1 MTTLIAVLIPG
12 LLGFLCITVLLRH
25 DPSTRTLE
33 RLCLA
38 FPLGMG
44 IISMQMFVLGIF
56 GVPLTL
62 KFVMIPIGLEI
73 MVLCVWIVK
82 NHTRLVEAPAFELFR
97 EIGNAGSLL
106 KRVSMIVLLS
116 WLSLKLG
123 SIFMETFLRP
133 IFAWDSFA
141 NWAGSAKVFYY
152 TKGLL
157 LDVPLEEFFGKGL
170 LNRNTNYPPHN
181 PLTQVWFAL
190 WIGQFDEVLVKLS
203 TPVYFLC
210 MVVYLYLVAARETT
224 RFLSLAIMVIFLG
237 SPLMCFH
244 AIEVY
249 SDVPLSALIL
259 LSLGSFLLGIR
270 GRNVYW
276 ALTGIFSAEALF
288 MKDEGMFFVLPL
300 LFSGSLFLWHKR
312 QEIDRP
318 LRSFFLMMIPFAYII
333 PWFVFKFKHEL
344 GFGADYV
351 TLNLTFRPDM
361 IWRIF
366 LLFASFRNFNVFFVL
381 FPVLLIL
388 AGRPTREFLHL
399 FLPVVCYA
407 LFFVM
412 LYSMTKFFSGELMFY
427 TAVHRNTLTY
437 YPAACL
443 LMVFLIKRFGYSKS
457 HASKDQ
463 S

>member
-1 MTTLIAVLIPG
+1 
-12 LLGFLCITVLLRH
+12 
-25 DPSTRTLE
+25 
-33 RLCLA
+33 
-38 FPLGMG
+38 
-44 IISMQMFVLGIF
+44 
-56 GVPLTL
+56 
-62 KFVMIPIGLEI
+62 
-73 MVLCVWIVK
+73 
-82 NHTRLVEAPAFELFR
+82 
-97 EIGNAGSLL
+97 
-106 KRVSMIVLLS
+106 
-116 WLSLKLG
+116 
-123 SIFMETFLRP
+123 
-133 IFAWDSFA
+133 
-141 NWAGSAKVFYY
+141 
-152 TKGLL
+152 
-157 LDVPLEEFFGKGL
+157 
-170 LNRNTNYPPHN
+170 
-181 PLTQVWFAL
+181 
-190 WIGQFDEVLVKLS
+190 
-203 TPVYFLC
+203 
-210 MVVYLYLVAARETT
+210 
-224 RFLSLAIMVIFLG
+224 
-237 SPLMCFH
+237 
-244 AIEVY
+244 
-249 SDVPLSALIL
+249 
-259 LSLGSFLLGIR
+259 
-270 GRNVYW
+270 
-276 ALTGIFSAEALF
+276 
-288 MKDEGMFFVLPL
+288 
-300 LFSGSLFLWHKR
+300 
-312 QEIDRP
+312 
-318 LRSFFLMMIPFAYII
+318 MIPFAYII